1 MLNHITIMG
10 RLTRDPELRRTGS
23 GIAVASFTVA
33 VDRDFASRESG
44 ERETD
49 FIDCVAWRQTGE
61 FVSKYFTKGSMAVVS
76 GRLQIRGWTDKDGNK
91 RRTAEVVADN
101 VYFGESRR
109 SSEGGNSSYGGNTYG
124 GNSYG
129 NNNYGGYN
137 APAPSYGGY
146 SAPAANYGYSA
157 PASNPA
163 SDFAMLDDDDAQL
176 PF

>member
-1 MLNHITIMG
+1 MLNHIVIMG

-33 VDRDFASRESG
+33 VDRDFGGRDGG
-44 ERETD
+44 EKETD

-61 FVSKYFTKGSMAVVS
+61 FVSKYFTKGSMIVVS

-101 VYFGESRR
+101 VYFGESKR
-109 SSEGGNSSYGGNTYG
+109 STDGNSSYGGNAYG

-129 NNNYGGYN
+129 GNSYGGGNYN

-146 SAPAANYGYSA
+146 NAPSA
-157 PASNPA
+157 PA

>member
-10 RLTRDPELRRTGS
+10 RLTRDPELRRTGT

-33 VDRDFASRESG
+33 VDRDFGGRDGG

-61 FVSKYFTKGSMAVVS
+61 FVSKYFTKGSMIVVS
-76 GRLQIRGWTDKDGNK
+76 GRLQIRSWTDKEGNK

-101 VYFGESRR
+101 CYFGESKRTN
-109 SSEGGNSSYGGNTYG
+109 EGGSYNGNSYG

-129 NNNYGGYN
+129 GNNYGGNTYS
-137 APAPSYGGY
+137 APAAPSYGGY
-146 SAPAANYGYSA
+146 AAPA
-157 PASNPA
+157 PAPA

>member
-33 VDRDFASRESG
+33 VDRDFGGRDGG
-44 ERETD
+44 EKETD

-61 FVSKYFTKGSMAVVS
+61 FVSKYFAKGSMIVVS
-76 GRLQIRGWTDKDGNK
+76 GRLQIRSWTDKDGNK

-101 VYFGESRR
+101 VYFGESKRN
-109 SSEGGNSSYGGNTYG
+109 SEGNSSYGGNAYGGNNYG

-129 NNNYGGYN
+129 GYN
-137 APAPSYGGY
+137 NA
-146 SAPAANYGYSA
+146 
-157 PASNPA
+157 PA